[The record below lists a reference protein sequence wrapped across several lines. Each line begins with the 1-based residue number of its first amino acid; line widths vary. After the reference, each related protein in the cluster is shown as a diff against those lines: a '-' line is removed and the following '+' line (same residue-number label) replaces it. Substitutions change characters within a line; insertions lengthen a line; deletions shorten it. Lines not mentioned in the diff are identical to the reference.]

1 MLQSLERDAIVAD
14 RERRSL
20 SRLFRA
26 KPAILF
32 DLYDGITLD
41 S

>member
-14 RERRSL
+14 CERRIL

-26 KPAILF
+26 KPVVLF
-32 DLYDGITLD
+32 DLYDGITLN